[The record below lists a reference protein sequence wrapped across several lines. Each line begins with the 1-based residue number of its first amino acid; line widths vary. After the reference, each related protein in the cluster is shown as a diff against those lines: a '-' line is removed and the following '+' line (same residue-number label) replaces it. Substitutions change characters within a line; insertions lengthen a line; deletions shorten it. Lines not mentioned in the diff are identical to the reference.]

1 MSLAVLD
8 SGLGRVLRS
17 KGMLPYFGQLL
28 AMDRQLSCSK
38 SDMIQKDGVF
48 TVVSKTLES
57 PPVQSLNGLIIRL
70 NMCIC
75 VIKNKEDS

>member
-1 MSLAVLD
+1 
-8 SGLGRVLRS
+8 
-17 KGMLPYFGQLL
+17 MLPYFGQLL

-38 SDMIQKDGVF
+38 SDMIQKDGFF